1 MDKQSLVITAFLSLS
16 CCLYAESN
24 RFSSSLNNKNL
35 FCGVDN
41 RFLNGE
47 ADEKETSNEPK
58 TEELIYSNFSIV
70 YD

>member
-24 RFSSSLNNKNL
+24 RFSSSLSNKNL
-35 FCGVDN
+35 QGDSLGSISGFYYIRN
-41 RFLNGE
+41 N
-47 ADEKETSNEPK
+47 
-58 TEELIYSNFSIV
+58 NFSIV